1 MTLLLACI
9 AACALFILLFLLG
22 LAAFSGII
30 AGRVEKALPPKGKFI
45 DIDGAHIHYLDE
57 GSGPVIVMIHG
68 LGGQSGHFAYAL
80 MSLLSSRFRVIA
92 IDRPGSGHST
102 RPDSMPARLNA
113 QGDVVAKLIQ
123 TLGVQR
129 PLLVGHSLGGAVAL
143 NVALRHPES
152 AGGLAL
158 IAPLTHLVEDVPAS
172 FRALAIPSPAVRRF
186 VAWTM
191 AVPMSVFKGQAV
203 LDMVFSPE
211 RPPKNFAIAA
221 GGLLGLR
228 PKSFHATS
236 SDMMAVPDDLPA
248 MMNAYASLALPFAML
263 YGKQDRVLD
272 WQVQGQAMKAA
283 LPALQLELVEGGHML
298 PITMPEHVA
307 AWISRTAQKII

>member
-1 MTLLLACI
+1 MTLLIACV
-9 AACALFILLFLLG
+9 AACALFLFLFVLG

-30 AGRVEKALPPKGKFI
+30 ASRVEKALPPKGKFV
-45 DIDGAHIHYLDE
+45 DIDGARIHYLDE
-57 GSGPVIVMIHG
+57 GNGPAIVLVHG
-68 LGGQSGHFAYAL
+68 LGGQSGHFSYAL

-102 RPDSMPARLNA
+102 RPAAMLARLNT
-113 QGDVVAKLIQ
+113 QGDVVAALIQ
-123 TLGVQR
+123 ALDLQR

-143 NVALRHPES
+143 NVALRHAGS

-172 FRALAIPSPAVRRF
+172 FSALVIPSAAVRRF
-186 VAWTM
+186 VSWTL

-203 LDMVFSPE
+203 LDTVFSPE

-228 PKSFHATS
+228 PKSFYATS

-248 MMNAYASLALPFAML
+248 MMEAYAGLTLPFAML
-263 YGKQDRVLD
+263 YGKQDSVLD
-272 WQVQGQAMKAA
+272 WQAQGQAMKAR
-283 LPALQLELVEGGHML
+283 LPALE
-298 PITMPEHVA
+298 
-307 AWISRTAQKII
+307 